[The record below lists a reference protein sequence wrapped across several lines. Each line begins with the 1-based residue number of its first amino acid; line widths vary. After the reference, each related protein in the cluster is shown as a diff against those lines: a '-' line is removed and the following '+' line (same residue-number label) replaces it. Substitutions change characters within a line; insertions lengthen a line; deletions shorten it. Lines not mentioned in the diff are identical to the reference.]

1 MRATRL
7 NHVSVRADDLEESA
21 EFYES
26 VFGMHRLPT
35 PRFAAPLIWMRL
47 GDLQIHLFQRDTVPP
62 QFEHF
67 ALEVD
72 DFEAIYRRTEELG
85 AHDRGTHGHHLLQLA
100 DGGVQL
106 YLRDPA
112 GNLVEIVTRSA
123 AELSPELRAEL
134 INRMDKYPQ
143 TEEQRSATL
152 FLLPPDG

>member
-7 NHVSVRADDLEESA
+7 NHVGIRADDLEESA
-21 EFYES
+21 AFYEG
-26 VFGMHRLPT
+26 VFGMQRLPT
-35 PRFAAPLIWMRL
+35 PRFAAPLLWMRL
-47 GDLQIHLFQRDTVPP
+47 GDLQVRLFQRD
-62 QFEHF
+62 

-85 AHDRGTHGHHLLQLA
+85 AHDRVTHGHHLLRLA

-112 GNLVEIVTRSA
+112 GNLVEIVCRRYA
-123 AELSPELRAEL
+123 DLSPELREEMG
-134 INRMDKYPQ
+134 NRMDKYPQ